1 MTYSIYYQWIQEG
14 TGPYEDQSGMMGF
27 SYPSTDWP
35 DMCFNS
41 AKSYQTDWY
50 TDSTIVINPSDESS
64 GVNFETCYTGSLYGI
79 ADYVQDSDRNVI
91 IKINSPGTAADH
103 FVSFNRRTGINS
115 STVEGGN
122 QVLIQQAEGEGEVYA
137 TSKLVGKLSQG
148 ESHTLSN
155 FLSTGKNVVIS
166 VDSINLSNP
175 GTANIRIEYD
185 GVRYER
191 EAFIIQTLTLFDI
204 YLTTPLSVCVQLRR
218 HICAY
223 STANSYTTAIPLHRA
238 FSLRRA

>member
-64 GVNFETCYTGSLYGI
+64 GVNLETCYTGSLYGI
-79 ADYVQDSDRNVI
+79 ADYVEDSDRNVI
-91 IKINSPGTAADH
+91 IKINSPGTAADY
-103 FVSFNRRTGINS
+103 FVSFNRKTGINS
-115 STVEGGN
+115 GTKEGGN
-122 QVLIQQAEGEGEVYA
+122 QVLIQQAEGEGEVFA
-137 TSKLVGKLSQG
+137 KSTLVGKLSQG
-148 ESHTLSN
+148 GSHTLSN

-175 GTANIRIEYD
+175 GMANIRIEYD

-191 EAFIIQTLTLFDI
+191 EAFIIQTLPLFDI
-204 YLTTPLSVCVQLRR
+204 YLTTPLSFCVQLRR

-223 STANSYTTAIPLHRA
+223 TITNPLHRA